1 MRPKFAVY
9 VLLLCLTCAPALLGQ
24 QAATT
29 PNDNAQL
36 RQEVEQLKKML
47 ADLEQRLATQEKKSE
62 TLAPATPAAAAPA
75 ATAAEQGPTNVD
87 LQAQVKDLD
96 ERVQK
101 TEMHSALDRLNFSG
115 DYRYEVHSIYE
126 HIPAHFDGMQLQN
139 ALVRTVFCFN
149 NSTLGCNPML
159 ALNAPA
165 GAQGMGATTFINA
178 SGNNYALY
186 QQFLNTVTYPQLQT
200 AVAGFKQMFGAAG
213 FAAFQQG
220 LLQQIGVT
228 AAAKYQNQALQT
240 NRLRLNLDAKM
251 TENFTFAGRLSM
263 YKVFGDSTGAQIFN
277 GYPASVNMD
286 GTTATVPNSDILRV
300 ERAYFNWT
308 HIAGSP
314 LYLSIGR
321 RPSTEGPPLNLRQ
334 DEPRGGTPM
343 ASLIDYQFD
352 GITVGYHIGDKTTL
366 RACYGVGYD
375 SGWGNGV
382 MANGTSNGLS
392 DTHFI
397 GLNFDLWNTEKTLI
411 QFTAARAFDVTDGFD
426 GLTVFS
432 TNPLTGETGLPPAV
446 LRFTPTNNLG
456 AIDLAG
462 VLFQRRQGRFD
473 LFASMNWDGLRPID
487 VTGPFGGLG
496 SDPYST
502 PANQDGYMF
511 YAGARYNF
519 PNDDRTK
526 IGFEFNHG
534 SKYWFNFAQAQDDII
549 APKTSTRGNVYEAY
563 ITHRINPHFI
573 VKGDYIRYDAQWSG
587 SGWDVGAPQKLSGT
601 PNVLGFPTFDSAY
614 KFALSMIAR
623 F

>member
-1 MRPKFAVY
+1 
-9 VLLLCLTCAPALLGQ
+9 
-24 QAATT
+24 
-29 PNDNAQL
+29 
-36 RQEVEQLKKML
+36 
-47 ADLEQRLATQEKKSE
+47 
-62 TLAPATPAAAAPA
+62 
-75 ATAAEQGPTNVD
+75 
-87 LQAQVKDLD
+87 
-96 ERVQK
+96 
-101 TEMHSALDRLNFSG
+101 
-115 DYRYEVHSIYE
+115 
-126 HIPAHFDGMQLQN
+126 
-139 ALVRTVFCFN
+139 
-149 NSTLGCNPML
+149 
-159 ALNAPA
+159 
-165 GAQGMGATTFINA
+165 
-178 SGNNYALY
+178 
-186 QQFLNTVTYPQLQT
+186 
-200 AVAGFKQMFGAAG
+200 
-213 FAAFQQG
+213 
-220 LLQQIGVT
+220 
-228 AAAKYQNQALQT
+228 
-240 NRLRLNLDAKM
+240 
-251 TENFTFAGRLSM
+251 
-263 YKVFGDSTGAQIFN
+263 
-277 GYPASVNMD
+277 MD

-375 SGWGNGV
+375 SGWGNGT

-411 QFTAARAFDVTDGFD
+411 QFTAARAFDVTDGFN

-446 LRFTPTNNLG
+446 LRFTPTKNLG

-462 VLFQRRQGRFD
+462 VLFQRRTGRFD

-496 SDPYST
+496 SDPFST

-519 PNDDRTK
+519 PNNDRTK
-526 IGFEFNHG
+526 MGFEFNHG

-563 ITHRINPHFI
+563 LTHRINPHFI
-573 VKGDYIRYDAQWSG
+573 AKADYIRYDAQWSG
-587 SGWDVGAPQKLSGT
+587 SGWDVGAPQKLSGI